1 MSWSSWCRT
10 ERVSSRC
17 LCGWGG
23 EQGEAV
29 LNAYAALEE
38 DSDGE
43 GIIVADMDKFTVRG
57 DDKVHLVPCRR
68 LVPSKTARIDIRR
81 ATSQEEETFARAA
94 LDRTLLVTAFSLLR
108 RPAPYC
114 CNIIGIIRN
123 VGEPYESS
131 KGVPMQEFEVIGRGA
146 LFVKCMAFGEYGG
159 SDALVERA
167 EVALF
172 FLQSA
177 PGLKGGSGRLWLYAN
192 AFLVELRRNA
202 PLLFGSREEE
212 VVLS

>member
-1 MSWSSWCRT
+1 MLDFLLSDGTSVIG
-10 ERVSSRC
+10 VSV
-17 LCGWGG
+17 WG
-23 EQGEAV
+23 EQAEAV
-29 LNAYAALEE
+29 LNAYVALEE
-38 DSDGE
+38 KTAAQE
-43 GIIVADMDKFTVRG
+43 MIVADIERFTVRG

-68 LVPSKTARIDIRR
+68 LVPSRNARIDIRR
-81 ATSQEEETFARAA
+81 ATSEEEETFQKAV
-94 LDRTLLVTAFSLLR
+94 LDRTLMVADFSLLR

-114 CNIIGIIRN
+114 CNIVGAIRS

-146 LFVKCMAFGEYGG
+146 LFVKCMAFGEYAG

-177 PGLKGGSGRLWLYAN
+177 PGFKGGRGRLWLTDN
-192 AFLVELRRNA
+192 AFLVELRRNVP
-202 PLLFGSREEE
+202 PLSWEGVLSWE
-212 VVLS
+212 VVVS

>member
-1 MSWSSWCRT
+1 M
-10 ERVSSRC
+10 
-17 LCGWGG
+17 
-23 EQGEAV
+23 
-29 LNAYAALEE
+29 
-38 DSDGE
+38 
-43 GIIVADMDKFTVRG
+43 ADMEKFTVRG

-68 LVPSKTARIDIRR
+68 LVPSRNARIDIRR
-81 ATSQEEETFARAA
+81 ATSEEEETFGRAV
-94 LDRTLLVTAFSLLR
+94 LDRSLMVTDFSLLR

-114 CNIIGIIRN
+114 CNIIGVIRN

-146 LFVKCMAFGEYGG
+146 LFVKCMAYGEYAG
-159 SDALVERA
+159 SGALVERA

-172 FLQSA
+172 FVQSA
-177 PGLKGGSGRLWLYAN
+177 PGWKGGSGRLWLYGN
-192 AFLVELRRNA
+192 AFVVELRRNA